1 CLVAAMFFIVSILP
15 AQCPPDVTV
24 NGPGTGSWTA
34 PATGGPWLVQISANG
49 AGGGA
54 SATNAGG
61 GGANIIG
68 TFTIQN
74 GHTIFAIAGG
84 SGGDG
89 SGNGG
94 GGGGGASGAVN
105 CGIGDCS
112 LGSIIIMAAGGNGGE
127 DGPGL
132 GGSTSSGSGNPGASG
147 ADGQGGGGGAVNSG
161 GANGGSGGGA
171 GGGIVFR
178 NALSGGGAGGSD
190 GGGNGGSGGNGMG
203 GGGGGGTSS
212 SAGSGGASGQT
223 GAAGGNTASAL
234 SFNSGSNPQ
243 GTPGGTGG
251 AAGDGSVIITCLGS
265 LPIELVSFKAHIQQ
279 ETVRLLW
286 STATEKN
293 NHGFEIERSI
303 DNLQWT
309 TLGFVAGNGT
319 STEQHDYDFSD
330 DRPHAGVNFYRLKQM
345 DTDGGFEYSP
355 MVVADIRSTAQFDV
369 FPNPAVSG
377 ALTFRAVSSI
387 SGDATLRIFDWMGHQ
402 VYAETIALPEG
413 TLVYPVSLSSFPKG
427 TYTARLQ
434 MPDGTALHKKIVL
447 Q

>member
-1 CLVAAMFFIVSILP
+1 M
-15 AQCPPDVTV
+15 
-24 NGPGTGSWTA
+24 
-34 PATGGPWLVQISANG
+34 
-49 AGGGA
+49 
-54 SATNAGG
+54 
-61 GGANIIG
+61 
-68 TFTIQN
+68 
-74 GHTIFAIAGG
+74 
-84 SGGDG
+84 
-89 SGNGG
+89 
-94 GGGGGASGAVN
+94 N

-203 GGGGGGTSS
+203 GGGGGGSSS

-223 GAAGGNTASAL
+223 GAAGGNTTSAS

-251 AAGDGSVIITCLGS
+251 ASATARLSSPAWGPCRSNWSVLS
-265 LPIELVSFKAHIQQ
+265 AHP
-279 ETVRLLW
+279 
-286 STATEKN
+286 SGNSPTAVEHRHRKN

-345 DTDGGFEYSP
+345 DTDGGYEYSP

-413 TLVYPVSLSSFPKG
+413 TLVYPVSLSTFPKG